1 MLATLRADQVSHGS
15 VGISFCNQLFLEP
28 KLLVK
33 GGAYLC
39 LIVPGRLGLDLET
52 LLQKAS
58 PNLKARCCEGTLTL
72 LDPLAKRSFLRVVT
86 CINLGENDIS
96 IAKLGPS
103 VKIQENN
110 NTVLWIHAY
119 ERCSPELWA
128 ELIPRQD
135 NIARQNI
142 LSRVASILKTNA
154 TSFEAWGFRVD
165 RHKSSLHMCIRLTS
179 SHATGLVNSRDQFL
193 LARPFVPKGEKPP
206 SEEGVVILW
215 ANQIKTIPE
224 LHTISNTLLGIM
236 GFVGNLQ
243 GVGVRVQVS
252 HVASA
257 RALLQSPNPRITN
270 DNKTVGGFYKY
281 LRRGSFLSFF
291 IPIDPCVGTPH

>member
-1 MLATLRADQVSHGS
+1 M
-15 VGISFCNQLFLEP
+15 I
-28 KLLVK
+28 
-33 GGAYLC
+33 
-39 LIVPGRLGLDLET
+39 
-52 LLQKAS
+52 
-58 PNLKARCCEGTLTL
+58 
-72 LDPLAKRSFLRVVT
+72 
-86 CINLGENDIS
+86 
-96 IAKLGPS
+96 
-103 VKIQENN
+103 
-110 NTVLWIHAY
+110 WIHAY

-142 LSRVASILKTNA
+142 LSRVASILKANA

-165 RHKSSLHMCIRLTS
+165 RHKSFKSSLHMCIRLTS
-179 SHATGLVNSRDQFL
+179 SRATALVNSRDQFL
-193 LARPFVPKGEKPP
+193 LARPFVAKGEKPP

-243 GVGVRVQVS
+243 GVGVRAQVS

-257 RALLQSPNPRITN
+257 RGLLQSPNPRITN
-270 DNKTVGGFYKY
+270 DHCSVFCSSHDGPAAGFSLLPPSPPHILVSAKASRIREGAARRLGILKGKGVDCQFGCALWFSRSVFSWCAKLRMRGVYKAFASPLTSVFFLLLDLVDLGALPISTWCTPSILTATQSARENIIVVLAHLLNAPST
-281 LRRGSFLSFF
+281 LRS
-291 IPIDPCVGTPH
+291 